1 MLFRSNLG
9 MNFDFVAYQPEILG
23 MLNISKLDS
32 LQVKEII
39 RTSLKVSVR
48 IK

>member
-1 MLFRSNLG
+1 

-23 MLNISKLDS
+23 MLNISELDS

>member
-1 MLFRSNLG
+1 

-23 MLNISKLDS
+23 MLNIPKLDS